1 MFDLE
6 HSTIERGQ
14 YTLCSETSR
23 AFLLGA
29 EICRTIYKWYSF
41 TTVKNVFISCL
52 RDWSPTVNTLSIDRG
67 FEASGSK
74 TSLLWGLRLSGSST
88 SRKPLPLL
96 KKWWCGHLKFTRV
109 WAILNIHFLFW
120 GDFKYRKHR
129 LRTRGL
135 QFFQDYLLFVNH
147 NY

>member
-96 KKWWCGHLKFTRV
+96 KNGNVVILSLREFGPYWTYTFYFEE
-109 WAILNIHFLFW
+109 ILNTGNIDCERGGCNFF
-120 GDFKYRKHR
+120 
-129 LRTRGL
+129 RTTY
-135 QFFQDYLLFVNH
+135 YL
-147 NY
+147 